1 MRSSPEGGRRYVFV
15 LAESELELVPAEIQ
29 SENSVFSTA
38 KTRGKRASNILL
50 DASYHHSAM
59 KNLAEGERRGRPD
72 IAHFFLL
79 LCLDSRLNHIGRL
92 KIIIHTRNNQRIT
105 ISPELRLPPSY
116 HRFVGL
122 VESLFQNG
130 AVPSKEEPLMKIEGG
145 WGLLD
150 VLKAEKCDRVVVLDS
165 EGEEKDPVA
174 AFADNYEGSTA
185 VVIGG
190 FPSGTLHSD
199 ISSLKPSVLSMGEDM
214 LKVWT
219 VTAEMLSAAYASVTR
234 P

>member
-1 MRSSPEGGRRYVFV
+1 MRSSPEGGPRYVFV
-15 LAESELELVPAEIQ
+15 LAESELELVPAEIH

-59 KNLAEGERRGRPD
+59 KNLPDGERRGRPD

-92 KIIIHTRNNQRIT
+92 KIIIHTRNNQRIS

-122 VESLFQNG
+122 AESLFQNG
-130 AVPSKEEPLMKIEGG
+130 AVPSKEDPLMKIEGG

-150 VLKAEKCDRVVVLDS
+150 VLKAEKCDRVVLLDS
-165 EGEEKDPVA
+165 EGEEKDPA
-174 AFADNYEGSTA
+174 AVFADGREGATA

-190 FPSGTLHSD
+190 FPSGTFHSD
-199 ISSLKPSVLSMGEDM
+199 ISSLNPSVLSMGPDM

-219 VTAEMLSAAYASVTR
+219 VTAEMLSGAYASVTR

>member
-1 MRSSPEGGRRYVFV
+1 MRSSHEGRRNFVFI
-15 LAESELELVPAEIQ
+15 LAESELELVPQDIL
-29 SENSVFSTA
+29 SEGAVFSTA
-38 KTRGKRASNILL
+38 KTRGKRASNIIL

-59 KNLAEGERRGRPD
+59 RKLKEGDRRGRPD

-79 LCLDSRLNHIGRL
+79 LCLDSRLNRAGKL
-92 KIIIHTRNNQRIT
+92 KTIIHTRNNQRIT

-122 VESLFQNG
+122 MESLFQNG
-130 AVPSKEEPLMKIEGG
+130 AVPSKEEPLMRIEGG
-145 WGLLD
+145 WSLLD
-150 VLKAEKCDRVVVLDS
+150 VLKAEKCEDVIVLDS
-165 EGEEKDPVA
+165 EGEQEEPVA
-174 AFADNYEGSTA
+174 ALSSNQKGPTA

-190 FPSGTLHSD
+190 FPSGSLHSD
-199 ISSLKPSVLSMGEDM
+199 LSSLNPKTLSMGAEM

-219 VTAEMLSAAYASVTR
+219 VAAEMLTAAFAVKE